1 MLRLGLRA
9 HDFGPCEAGLLA
21 DRISSFGV
29 SRIQL
34 ALSKAFPGFP
44 ASPGQLSRGFA
55 EATREIFAARGIG
68 IAVLGCYIN
77 PVHPDAEAR
86 EAQLKRFEEHLRFAG
101 SFGCQMV
108 GTETGSL
115 NPDSPWHPDTGGEA
129 AFDSLCA
136 SVERLVKTAERCDA
150 VVAVEPVA
158 DQHTISSIE
167 KTRILLDR
175 FDSPALGIIFDPV
188 NLIPRKGLPGKQR
201 DFFQQAFAAFGSR
214 IVAVHVK
221 DFRGEGG
228 GKTEI
233 VAPGSGEFDFSTF
246 FQILKEKKPDIDLL
260 LENSSPAE
268 APAALAF
275 LRRAAGE
282 A

>member
-1 MLRLGLRA
+1 MLRFGLRA

-21 DRISSFGV
+21 DRIASYGV

-34 ALSKAFPGFP
+34 ALSKAFPDFP

-55 EATREIFAARGIG
+55 EATREVFADRGVG

-77 PVHPDAEAR
+77 PVHPDAGIR

-101 SFGCQMV
+101 SFGCSLV

-115 NPDSPWHPDTGGEA
+115 NPDSSWHPDTGGET
-129 AFDSLCA
+129 AFESLCD
-136 SVERLVKTAERCDA
+136 SVERLVKFAERYGA
-150 VVAVEPVA
+150 IVAIEPVA
-158 DQHTISSIE
+158 DQHTVSSVE

-175 FDSPALGIIFDPV
+175 IDSPALGIIFDPV
-188 NLIPRKGLPGKQR
+188 NLIPRKGLLGKQV
-201 DFFQQAFAAFGSR
+201 DFFERAFAAFGSR
-214 IVAVHVK
+214 IVAIHVK

-228 GKTEI
+228 VKSQI
-233 VAPGSGEFDFSTF
+233 VSPGSGEFDFSSF
-246 FQILKEKKPDIDLL
+246 FRLLREKKPEIDVL

-282 A
+282 P